1 MARISYNKY
10 FDINEILKSIK
21 SYLPNFNDKKFLE
34 AFEFAEKAHRGQFR
48 KDGVTPYIAHPIEA
62 VKILT
67 SLHADEETIL
77 SALLHDVPED
87 TEHDISEIKQFFG
100 DKVAFLVDGITK
112 LSKVHYQ
119 HDMPARQIESLKKLF
134 LHCGED
140 LRVILVKLAD
150 RLHNM
155 RTLQYVKEAD
165 KRMRI
170 SKETLEIYVPI
181 ANLLGIQDIK
191 SQLEDLC
198 FKNLFPSEYE
208 KIRKKIEEGRPHRI
222 EIAKKFM
229 SVVET
234 ACKKIKIG
242 VRLVKRTKN
251 FYSIYKKIS
260 AIGKTADD
268 IDDRIGIRIIVKT
281 IPACYQVLG
290 IIHSNFVPIN
300 DRFRDYIANP
310 KTNGYQSLHTTVFGI
325 DGVITDIQIRTEK
338 MDFEAE
344 YGIASNFFTEQ
355 EIGSD
360 QKRSDWINKILE
372 INKDQNE
379 GEEFLQNLRLDVLQD
394 RIFVFTPKGAPIDLP
409 KSATA
414 FDFAYAIHSDVGNH
428 AFKAD
433 VNGKLKPMT
442 TVLTTGDVVSIVVSR
457 KIRPELSWLSLVK
470 TNLAKNKIL
479 EYFKKGSKENRI
491 SEGHKMLQKEFDI
504 LGLGLCENINFK
516 KLYSGLARDFGKNL
530 KNLED
535 LFISIAEGDIKATD
549 VAMLI
554 KESSLFSR
562 NKTAP
567 SKGIKV
573 SLKIVAKNRFGLLRD
588 ISEVLYKN
596 VLDMYTIKC
605 WAAKHEEAA
614 YATSEILVKDMETL
628 SRLFDELKQVESIIS
643 IYRVSTKWMII
654 FSVASFFTAALWV
667 SHAFILKLISETSFI
682 KTHPWLSNVITY
694 FGFLLLIATVL
705 YLTSA
710 VKKYFP
716 FVRYKRL
723 LWTVSFS
730 IPILATL
737 LLFIELFYFDLEMS
751 LLGIL
756 IEILFIYGY
765 LVMSYINFRKITRQ
779 I

>member
-1 MARISYNKY
+1 MAKSSYSKY
-10 FDINEILKSIK
+10 FDINEILESIK

-34 AFEFAEKAHRGQFR
+34 AFEYAEKAHRGQFR
-48 KDGVTPYIAHPIEA
+48 KDGATPYIAHPVEA

-87 TEHDISEIKQFFG
+87 TGRDINEIKQLFG

-119 HDMPARQIESLKKLF
+119 HDMPARQIESLRKLF

-181 ANLLGIQDIK
+181 ANLLGIQDLK

-198 FKNLFPSEYE
+198 FKNLFPLEYE
-208 KIRKKIEEGRPHRI
+208 KIGKIREKGKPRRVKIAKEFMDKIE
-222 EIAKKFM
+222 A
-229 SVVET
+229 
-234 ACKKIKIG
+234 ACKKIKIE
-242 VRLVKRTKN
+242 VELIKRTKN
-251 FYSIYKKIS
+251 LYSIYKKIS
-260 AIGKTADD
+260 AVGKTADD

-281 IPACYQVLG
+281 VPACYQVLG
-290 IIHSNFVPIN
+290 IIHENFVPIN

-310 KTNGYQSLHTTVFGI
+310 KINGYQSLHTTVFGI
-325 DGVITDIQIRTEK
+325 EGVITDVQIRTGK
-338 MDFEAE
+338 MDLEAE
-344 YGIASNFFTEQ
+344 YGIAANFFTKH
-355 EIGSD
+355 EIVSD
-360 QKRSDWINKILE
+360 EKRSEWVNKILE
-372 INKDQNE
+372 INKNQN
-379 GEEFLQNLRLDVLQD
+379 GSEEFLQNLRIDIFQD

-409 KSATA
+409 KGASAL
-414 FDFAYAIHSDVGNH
+414 DFAYAIHSDVGNH

-433 VNGKLKPMT
+433 INGKLKPIT
-442 TVLTTGDVVSIVVSR
+442 TVLTTGDVVNIIVSR

-491 SEGHKMLQKEFDI
+491 FEGHKILQKEFDI
-504 LGLGLCENINFK
+504 VGLGLCENINFR
-516 KLYSGLARDFGKNL
+516 KLRSKLAKDFGKSFENF
-530 KNLED
+530 ED
-535 LFISIAEGDIKATD
+535 LFVVIAEGDIKATD
-549 VAMLI
+549 VAMLV
-554 KESSLFSR
+554 KGSSLFSR
-562 NKTAP
+562 NKTA
-567 SKGIKV
+567 SGKGIKV

-588 ISEVLYKN
+588 ISEVLYKS
-596 VLDMYTIKC
+596 VLDMYSLKG

-614 YATSEILVKDMETL
+614 YFTSEILVKDLETL
-628 SRLFDELKQVESIIS
+628 SRIFDELKQVESIIS
-643 IYRVSTKWMII
+643 IYRVSTKWLII
-654 FSVASFFTAALWV
+654 FSVASFFTAALWI
-667 SHAFILKLISETSFI
+667 SHAFILKLIKGSLFI
-682 KTHPWLSNVITY
+682 TAHPWLGSIIIY
-694 FGFLLLIATVL
+694 FGFLLLIVTVL

-710 VKKYFP
+710 VQKYFP

-723 LWTVSFS
+723 LWAISFA

-751 LLGIL
+751 LLGL
-756 IEILFIYGY
+756 LVEILFIYGY